1 MDWLV
6 HNLYTIVNCN
16 ANLVY
21 CLQNVIIYDCRTFI
35 RFAMDSHIGTC
46 GQPYKCYMI
55 LYNDV
60 TVELTRNLL
69 QVLHNY

>member
-46 GQPYKCYMI
+46 GQPYKCSKI
-55 LYNDV
+55 KNNNAKIA
-60 TVELTRNLL
+60 LTEKLPIIPT
-69 QVLHNY
+69 Y